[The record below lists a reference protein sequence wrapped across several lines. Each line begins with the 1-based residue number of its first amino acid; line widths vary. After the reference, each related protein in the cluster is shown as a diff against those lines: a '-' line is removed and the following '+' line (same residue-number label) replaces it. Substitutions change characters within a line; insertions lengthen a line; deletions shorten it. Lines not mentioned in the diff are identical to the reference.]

1 LHLIKLS
8 LYLSLSEKVATE
20 DESEETQN
28 IEKLSQQETI
38 PIGSNSLETEEV
50 VPSDGNINK
59 DKSEESN
66 DDFHNFDVFTEGTN
80 LKDKDN
86 ITGSSIIKECTGRH
100 TNKSNFFK
108 AS

>member
-1 LHLIKLS
+1 

-38 PIGSNSLETEEV
+38 PIGFNTLETEEA
-50 VPSDGNINK
+50 VPSEGNINK